1 MSETFYFYDLETSGR
16 DPRWHRI
23 IQFAGVRTDA
33 MLEPVEEPV
42 SWLVALDDDVVP
54 DPEAA
59 LVTGLAPQDCAGGM
73 DEGELFRRIA
83 SEFGRPR
90 TCVTGFNSLRF
101 DDEFV
106 RYGFWRNLHDPY
118 AREWQGGNSRWDLID
133 LARLMA
139 ALRPDGLQWP
149 EVDGRRSFRLE
160 LLAKANGIE
169 QLQAHDARS
178 DVLATLGLARAI
190 RAAQPR
196 LFDHY
201 LSLRDKRSVADLVL
215 PALARPFVHVSS
227 RYSGA
232 RSHLALAAA
241 VAPHPVNRNSVIV
254 ADLGVDPADWAEL
267 PAEALRER
275 LFARAGDA
283 GDAGDTDGTPR
294 PPRPPRPPLKE
305 LHLNKVPA
313 VAPLAVVRAADAARL
328 ELDPAMA
335 ETRLAALRD
344 VPGLATRVRAVYAPR
359 ERAQPDDV
367 DGALYHGFLPDA
379 DRNALIALRDADES
393 ALRAPPPLDDPRARE
408 LLFRFRA
415 RRHPGTLEPEEQA
428 AWAAVVR
435 ERLRDGR
442 PGMAGI
448 ADSRARIAS
457 LLEAGRDP
465 ELLARLGAHL
475 DALAARWGI
484 DA

>member
-23 IQFAGVRTDA
+23 IQFAGVRTNA
-33 MLEPVEEPV
+33 ALEALEEPV

-59 LVTGLAPQDCAGGM
+59 LVTGLAPQDCADGI

-139 ALRPDGLQWP
+139 ALRPDGFLWP

-169 QLQAHDARS
+169 QLHAHDARS

-201 LSLRDKRSVADLVL
+201 LSLRDKRVVADLVL

-232 RSHLALAAA
+232 RAHLAIAVA

-254 ADLGVDPADWAEL
+254 ADLGVDPDAWADL
-267 PAEALRER
+267 PAETLRER
-275 LFARAGDA
+275 LFARADA
-283 GDAGDTDGTPR
+283 DADDAPR
-294 PPRPPRPPLKE
+294 PARPPLKE

-313 VAPLAVVRAADAARL
+313 VAPLGVVREADAARL
-328 ELDPAMA
+328 ELD
-335 ETRLAALRD
+335 
-344 VPGLATRVRAVYAPR
+344 LATTQARLEQLRSTKGLQERVRAVYEPR
-359 ERAQPDDV
+359 TRPEPEDV

-379 DRNALIALRDADES
+379 DRNQLTALRDADET
-393 ALRAPPPLDDPRARE
+393 ALGAPPPLGDSRARE

-415 RRHPGTLEPEEQA
+415 RRHPGSLDAQEQA
-428 AWAAVVR
+428 AWAAIVR

-448 ADSRARIAS
+448 RASRARLAD
-457 LLEAGRDP
+457 LEGAGRDAG
-465 ELLARLGAHL
+465 LLARLRAHL
-475 DALAARWGI
+475 DALAARWGLEE
-484 DA
+484 

>member
-33 MLEPVEEPV
+33 TLEPLEDPV

-59 LVTGLAPQDCAGGM
+59 LITGLTPQDCAGGI
-73 DEGELFRRIA
+73 DEGELFRRIGA
-83 SEFGRPR
+83 EFGRPG

-139 ALRPDGLQWP
+139 ALRPEGLVWP
-149 EVDGRRSFRLE
+149 EAEGRRSFRLE

-169 QLQAHDARS
+169 QRQAHDAAS
-178 DVLATLGLARAI
+178 DVLATLGLARCI

-196 LFDHY
+196 LFEHY
-201 LSLRDKRSVADLVL
+201 LSLRDKRVVADQVL

-227 RYSGA
+227 RYRGA
-232 RSHLALAAA
+232 RGHLALVAA

-254 ADLGVDPADWAEL
+254 ADLAVDPASWTAL
-267 PAEALRER
+267 PAAQLAER
-275 LFARAGDA
+275 LFAGASELGDA
-283 GDAGDTDGTPR
+283 Q
-294 PPRPPRPPLKE
+294 RPPLKE

-313 VAPLAVVRAADAARL
+313 VAPLGVVRDEDAQRL
-328 ELDPAMA
+328 ELDVAA
-335 ETRLAALRD
+335 ARARLEQLRASS
-344 VPGLATRVRAVYAPR
+344 GLGERVRAAYAPR
-359 ERAQPDDV
+359 PRSEPDDV

-379 DRNALIALRDADES
+379 DRNQLIGLRDAFEA
-393 ALRAPPPLDDPRARE
+393 ALRAPPPLTDPRARE

-415 RRHPGTLEPEEQA
+415 RRHPASLDAREQA

-435 ERLRDGR
+435 KRLGEGL
-442 PGMAGI
+442 PGMASV
-448 ADSRARIAS
+448 AASRARIAA
-457 LLEAGRDP
+457 LESEGRSP
-465 ELLARLGAHL
+465 ELLTRLRAHL
-475 DALAARWGI
+475 DDLSARWDL